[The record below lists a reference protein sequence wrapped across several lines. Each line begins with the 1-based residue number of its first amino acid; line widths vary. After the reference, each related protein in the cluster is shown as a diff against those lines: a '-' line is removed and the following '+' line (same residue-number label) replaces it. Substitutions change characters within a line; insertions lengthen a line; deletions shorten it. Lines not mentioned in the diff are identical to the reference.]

1 MSPPPLDPDVAD
13 VAPTDPD
20 LTVYDEEHVLTY
32 LRILDAAADNADW
45 RDVARLILHI
55 DPAKQPVRARTA
67 YEMHLARARWM
78 SSHGHKMLLRK
89 SA

>member
-1 MSPPPLDPDVAD
+1 MSSPPLDPDVAD

-20 LTVYDEEHVLTY
+20 LTVYDEDHVLTY

-55 DPAKQPVRARTA
+55 DPAKQPARARTA

>member
-1 MSPPPLDPDVAD
+1 MSSPPLDPDVAD
-13 VAPTDPD
+13 VAPTDHD

-55 DPAKQPVRARTA
+55 DPAKQPARARTA

>member
-55 DPAKQPVRARTA
+55 DPAKQPARARTA